1 MATPNDWVAGS
12 CMDEA
17 SDREGSFDWT
27 EEESL
32 ETTALAIGW
41 VRTCE
46 TMICSAACAPAA
58 TAWFPASDAAAPK
71 SVPCGA
77 TRRKPIVSQNAERRT
92 NIAVPLQQRVPSLF
106 EAKPSAPALRHRE
119 TIR

>member
-1 MATPNDWVAGS
+1 MGNTNDWAAGS

-41 VRTCE
+41 VRTC
-46 TMICSAACAPAA
+46 
-58 TAWFPASDAAAPK
+58 
-71 SVPCGA
+71 
-77 TRRKPIVSQNAERRT
+77 
-92 NIAVPLQQRVPSLF
+92 
-106 EAKPSAPALRHRE
+106 
-119 TIR
+119 